1 MAAGMIAEGKSEVC
15 AHRMQ
20 KTLVRVSS
28 ITLREK
34 FRAGYEGHFAK
45 DWASLKRSIAEFFAV
60 GSTAAALIFG
70 PVAEAG
76 LRVVTEAEAHIP

>member
-1 MAAGMIAEGKSEVC
+1 MAAGMIAERKSEVC

-28 ITLREK
+28 ITLLEK
-34 FRAGYEGHFAK
+34 FRAGYEGYFVK
-45 DWASLKRSIAEFFAV
+45 DWVSLEGSIAEFFAV
-60 GSTAAALIFG
+60 RSTAAVLILG

-76 LRVVTEAEAHIP
+76 FRVVTEAEAHIP